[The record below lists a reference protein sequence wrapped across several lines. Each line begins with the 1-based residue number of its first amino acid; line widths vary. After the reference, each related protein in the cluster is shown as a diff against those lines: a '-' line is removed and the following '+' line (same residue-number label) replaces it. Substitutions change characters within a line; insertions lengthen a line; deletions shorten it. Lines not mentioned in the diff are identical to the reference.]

1 MSASRSKGLSTQTR
15 HDNDG
20 TGPARL
26 RPLAVTI
33 HYQRCLVS
41 HLALKITVPV
51 SWESRSCREALVE
64 PFMKAYAKKQPDAAA
79 QLLAGPFELL
89 RVESWGGPRPCA
101 ADRSEQRPNGDVAPQ
116 HLLLPVEE
124 AVCVLHDV
132 ARISQHAWDKDAIEV
147 EILAASSTA
156 LALRQTPSHALVGV
170 GERLNRMLNDPEAE
184 LGTMHALVDAAL
196 EQGEQAY
203 RGLTLARDERG
214 RTPLHNGVTRGDL
227 TLCRKLMATCEA
239 VLAVDNNRDNVLT
252 IAALS
257 GRQLIVQELVRE
269 AGLGLP
275 LLREKNRDLMS
286 PLQLACV
293 DEAQGN
299 GEVVRLLV
307 EAAADINALCWDV
320 SPLCAAAAGGHH
332 WAVRTLLELGADVHA
347 INGYAMGAL
356 DYARD
361 VRCTTHPKHPAAA
374 RCSLLAS

>member
-1 MSASRSKGLSTQTR
+1 
-15 HDNDG
+15 
-20 TGPARL
+20 
-26 RPLAVTI
+26 
-33 HYQRCLVS
+33 
-41 HLALKITVPV
+41 
-51 SWESRSCREALVE
+51 
-64 PFMKAYAKKQPDAAA
+64 MKAYAKKQPDAAA

-101 ADRSEQRPNGDVAPQ
+101 ADRSEQRPNGNAAPQ

-124 AVCVLHDV
+124 TVCVLHDV

-147 EILAASSTA
+147 EILPASSTA
-156 LALRQTPSHALVGV
+156 LALGQAPSHALVCA

-184 LGTMHALVDAAL
+184 LGAMHALVDAAL

-203 RGLTLARDERG
+203 RGLALARDERG

-227 TLCRKLMATCEA
+227 TLCRKLMATPEA

-361 VRCTTHPKHPAAA
+361 VRCTAHPKRPATA
-374 RCSLLAS
+374 RRPLLAS